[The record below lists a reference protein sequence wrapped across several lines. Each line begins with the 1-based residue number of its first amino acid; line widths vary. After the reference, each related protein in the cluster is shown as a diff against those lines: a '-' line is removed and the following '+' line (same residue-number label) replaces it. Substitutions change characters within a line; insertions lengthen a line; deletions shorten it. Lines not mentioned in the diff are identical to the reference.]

1 MNELKKSVIS
11 YLNMGLNP
19 TVISFQDDGLYYLF
33 DKLLQGVT
41 TSNSYDPAYSF
52 VHVTLNYLDDLT
64 SKNIENEIHEQLQN
78 DNFEG
83 DTIIETYL
91 NDIVTVC
98 VLDDIAFIDNV
109 EKAIKAVDS
118 LITKY
123 RGALLFVYV
132 VEDPMLVNTLKNKVD
147 SSTHFFDAIMY
158 QKIGKHWSTK
168 DLDDLFSKQFYN
180 KISPKILNSISLKT
194 NNHLGTFKRLYKD
207 NVLNFESTEK
217 YIRLMLD
224 SFDNSLLN
232 TFKKLSKSFE
242 LTAEE
247 QEIIQ
252 AYSNVGFIK
261 DNQIT
266 IPLFREVIDKIIIQ
280 NKITLNESSGS
291 LQGIDLNYFNTTER
305 EIIENLYKAENEL
318 TKAQIG
324 DIIWKDKVNERYSE
338 WAIDQRI
345 ARLRKKIIDLGFN
358 IDIRANYKKG
368 YQLTFINK

>member
-1 MNELKKSVIS
+1 
-11 YLNMGLNP
+11 MGLNP